1 MSWEPRKA
9 VLHPA
14 SPGYRAHAQK
24 AVCFLLRV
32 LPDLSCIFRS
42 GQGCGQ
48 SEGALELG
56 LGVPC
61 WARY

>member
-1 MSWEPRKA
+1 MSCEAQKA
-9 VLHPA
+9 ALHPA

-24 AVCFLLRV
+24 AVCFMLRV

-48 SEGALELG
+48 SEGTLELG
-56 LGVPC
+56 LGGPLLG
-61 WARY
+61 